1 MFCFVLLGSSAMNI
15 EDEEVEDD
23 DVESLTCTGCT
34 EEKDSCECT
43 KIIEG
48 FTQLNSQLY
57 SLGLMKKLAEPAF
70 LSVIHTE
77 V

>member
-1 MFCFVLLGSSAMNI
+1 MLIGASAMNI

-23 DVESLTCTGCT
+23 VESLTCAGCT

-43 KIIEG
+43 KIVEG

-57 SLGLMKKLAEPAF
+57 SLGLMKKVAEPAF